1 MTTFFRLLAAGLRA
15 LPWAV
20 VRLVRFPAVT
30 LGRFL
35 LWLSTANVE
44 ILREFPSDR
53 AKYVGMGG
61 AVLTTASVAGVS
73 ATFAISSELK
83 PPMAWAVIFGVL
95 WACAIMS
102 FDRWL
107 IAAAKPGVR
116 GLPLMAARALIAVL
130 IGIVVSTPI
139 VLRIF
144 QPEIDAEIP
153 KVQAQFAADF
163 TTEQTTNERGKR
175 ITFLQNEITRLNG
188 ELTSASFDPTKNADV
203 VAADKRYKDAET
215 AFQTAQTAYLCES
228 RGGTGCPGGVGGS
241 GIPGNGPRAAALYAD
256 MEQKRTARDTA
267 KKDYDDILKKA
278 QTDWATDNTAQTAT
292 INAQITADKAELVR
306 LQGEVTTAT
315 DTFNENNRNDHGLLI
330 QLEALDQLTKDRPTM
345 GVAHR
350 FLVAF
355 FTIIECLPILLKTIM
370 SFGRKNEYEEALE
383 TYNGARLAISRS
395 RSRQYRAAQLITG
408 GDLLTEAQAAREDR
422 DKAIEDIARTTI
434 KHQVELA
441 TIALN
446 RWYRQEKVRAE
457 QDPRGYIQHG
467 PSQPPSIVQRHP
479 YQSGLGPRDENGIP
493 IVEGLTADGAGAAG
507 AAGGARGQD
516 RPSDGPFRGTP
527 SQRVPTDGGQ
537 AGQRPRPG
545 AGAPG
550 ADGTRAAGGSTV
562 GTASGGGRWRQD
574 GEAEQ
579 NAHEGGHP
587 GDREHAEYRDA
598 AERRRANL
606 TKDPRRPAD
615 AANGTA
621 ARDQPGYHHQP
632 RTDGGDDPTVEP
644 NHFGDVPLTRRYP
657 QQVAFDGRNDPDPDA
672 PTAVP

>member
-1 MTTFFRLLAAGLRA
+1 MTTFFGLLAAGLRA

-20 VRLVRFPAVT
+20 VRLVRFPAAT

-61 AVLTTASVAGVS
+61 AVLTTASMAGVS

-83 PPMAWAVIFGVL
+83 PPMAWAVLFGVL

-144 QPEIDAEIP
+144 QPEIDATIP

-163 TTEQTTNERGKR
+163 TVEQTTNERGKR

-215 AFQTAQTAYLCES
+215 AFQIAQTAYLCES

-241 GIPGNGPRAAALYAD
+241 GIPGNGPRAGALYTD

-278 QTDWATDNTAQTAT
+278 QGDWTTDNTAPTAA
-292 INAQITADKAELVR
+292 INAQITADKAELAR

-315 DTFNENNRNDHGLLI
+315 DTFNANNRNDHGLLI

-383 TYNGARLAISRS
+383 TFNGARLAVSRS

-408 GDLLTEAQAAREDR
+408 GDLLTEAQAARADR
-422 DKAIEDIARTTI
+422 DRAIERIARTTI
-434 KHQVELA
+434 EHQTELA

-446 RWYRQEKVRAE
+446 RWYQRERRRAE
-457 QDPRGYIQHG
+457 QDPEGYMRHG
-467 PSQPPSIVQRHP
+467 PSQPPSMVQRHP
-479 YQSGLGPRDENGIP
+479 YQSALSSHDGNGVP
-493 IVEGLTADGAGAAG
+493 APEDLADGGTG
-507 AAGGARGQD
+507 TGTRIGEPRVHGQPGS
-516 RPSDGPFRGTP
+516 RAQSDNPPR
-527 SQRVPTDGGQ
+527 RVPTVVGDQ
-537 AGQRPRPG
+537 AGQHPRTSGPNPDAGGGAG
-545 AGAPG
+545 AGAPPRADPRAGSAGRVSTRPGGGVWRQAG
-550 ADGTRAAGGSTV
+550 ADTTEAS
-562 GTASGGGRWRQD
+562 GTAFGYAYEGGRPPFPSEPTVDYDATTAFPLHAPPPRNRHRQPENPD
-574 GEAEQ
+574 G
-579 NAHEGGHP
+579 P
-587 GDREHAEYRDA
+587 
-598 AERRRANL
+598 
-606 TKDPRRPAD
+606 
-615 AANGTA
+615 
-621 ARDQPGYHHQP
+621 
-632 RTDGGDDPTVEP
+632 DDP
-644 NHFGDVPLTRRYP
+644 GATRIP
-657 QQVAFDGRNDPDPDA
+657 VQPSEWTDPSA
-672 PTAVP
+672 PTTGEHSEWN